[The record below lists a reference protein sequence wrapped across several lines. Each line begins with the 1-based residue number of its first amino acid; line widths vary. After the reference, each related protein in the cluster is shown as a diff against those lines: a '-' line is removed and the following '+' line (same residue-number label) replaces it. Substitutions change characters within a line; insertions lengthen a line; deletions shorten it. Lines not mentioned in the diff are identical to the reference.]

1 MDRASGRIEQA
12 CSILK
17 CWTQLLSW
25 LMIAHGRIV
34 LTVAV
39 SEPKSVCTGRWNQST
54 ATVLQPGQDGMVRS
68 RKRFGL
74 TSEISAYFSHV
85 LVQGRTRRY
94 IPPRTENHGVPG
106 SNPGPATLESPANSG
121 KRRSPGGAAET
132 LFQRCVNSRIEKWSL
147 LVRLSRSLACRL
159 WRSCR

>member
-54 ATVLQPGQDGMVRS
+54 ATVLQPGKYRPVHNGHTHSAKSPKTPLIQQVALI
-68 RKRFGL
+68 L
-74 TSEISAYFSHV
+74 TRAHHACTIGRVDFSAEPSVCFM
-85 LVQGRTRRY
+85 RY
-94 IPPRTENHGVPG
+94 G
-106 SNPGPATLESPANSG
+106 SITLKSAVGPNPGHTRTHWDES
-121 KRRSPGGAAET
+121 
-132 LFQRCVNSRIEKWSL
+132 
-147 LVRLSRSLACRL
+147 
-159 WRSCR
+159 